1 MDIDATFL
9 PVAVELIDNVF
20 PTDVTFHQHGTKTFD
35 PETGTVTGT
44 DTDHAIKA
52 GVLNRKRVEEGGVG
66 EQYEIAVWVQHG
78 ASGLGFL
85 PTTEDSFS
93 YDSMVWKIVSVDP
106 TYSSKALI
114 ASKIT
119 ARAA

>member
-1 MDIDATFL
+1 MDIDSTFL

-52 GVLNRKRVEEGGVG
+52 GVLSRKRVEEGGTA
-66 EQYEIAVWVQHG
+66 ETYEISLWVHHDT
-78 ASGLGFL
+78 SGLSFL
-85 PTTEDSFS
+85 PTTEDSLT
-93 YDSMVWKIVSVDP
+93 YDGFLWRVTAVDP
-106 TYSSKALI
+106 TYSSAKLI

-119 ARAA
+119 ARSA

>member
-1 MDIDATFL
+1 MDITATFL

-20 PTDVTFHQHGTKTFD
+20 PTSVTFHQHGAATYD
-35 PETGTVTGT
+35 PTTGAVVETE
-44 DTDHAIKA
+44 TDHAIKA

-66 EQYEIAVWVQHG
+66 EQYELALWVQHS
-78 ASGLGFL
+78 ATGLSFL
-85 PTTEDSFS
+85 PTTADSLT
-93 YDSMVWKIVSVDP
+93 YDGILWRVTAVEP

-119 ARAA
+119 ARGA

>member
-1 MDIDATFL
+1 MNIDAVFL
-9 PVAVELIDNVF
+9 PVAEQLINVEF
-20 PTDVTFHQHGTKTFD
+20 GTDIVYHQHGTSVYD
-35 PETGTVTGT
+35 PTTGTVTGT

-52 GVLNRKRVEEGGVG
+52 GVLSRKRVEEGGVS
-66 EQYEIAVWVQHG
+66 ETYEIAVWVQHG

-93 YDSMVWKIVSVDP
+93 YDSMVWKVVSVDP